1 MKRIFILALM
11 AIVISGCAK
20 QFLADDPESNPLSNF
35 EHLWH
40 ELNNKYSYFEYKS
53 IDWNEI
59 YSTYRPM
66 VYEGMSDKELF
77 DVMASM
83 LYELNDGHVN
93 ITSPFDRS
101 RNWNWFLDYPANFNE
116 NIIYRNYLGSD
127 YKITGPLHN
136 QIIDEALYVY
146 YSSFGS
152 SISEANIDELI
163 DRAQGLNGIII
174 DIRSNGGGSSNNAV
188 ALASALTDQDFD
200 YGYSRVKNGPGKD
213 NFSPWR
219 KLSISP
225 RSGSR
230 FTGQV
235 VLLCNRSSYSSSNLF
250 AQMMKSLPNAML
262 VGDNTGGGGGI
273 PAYGELPNGWIFR
286 FSATQTINPQ
296 GEHIENGVPVDIS
309 IELSPVDEANSI
321 DTILEAALS
330 ILKSDK

>member
-11 AIVISGCAK
+11 VIVISGCAK
-20 QFLADDPESNPLSNF
+20 QFLADDPDSDPISNF

-53 IDWNEI
+53 IDWDDV

-66 VYEGMSDKELF
+66 VYDGMSETELF
-77 DVMASM
+77 DVLASM

-116 NIIYRNYLGSD
+116 NIIYRNYLGSG
-127 YKITGPLHN
+127 YRITGPLHN
-136 QIIDEALYVY
+136 KIIDGVLYVY
-146 YSSFGS
+146 YSSFGNT
-152 SISEANIDELI
+152 ISEANIDELI
-163 DRAQGLNGIII
+163 TRTQEVEGIII
-174 DIRSNGGGSSNNAV
+174 DIRSNGGGSSGNAV
-188 ALASALTDQDFD
+188 ALASALTDKDFD
-200 YGYSRVKNGPGKD
+200 YGYSRVKNGPAED
-213 NFSPWR
+213 DFSPWR

-225 RSGSR
+225 RSGKR
-230 FTGQV
+230 YTGQV
-235 VLLCNRSSYSSSNLF
+235 VLLCNRNSYSSSNLF

-296 GEHIENGVPVDIS
+296 GELIENGVPVDIS
-309 IELSPVDEANSI
+309 VELSPVDEANGF

-330 ILKSDK
+330 ILKPDK

>member
-11 AIVISGCAK
+11 ALAFSGCAK
-20 QFLADDPESNPLSNF
+20 QFLADDPESTPLSNF

-53 IDWNEI
+53 IDWDET

-66 VYEGMSDKELF
+66 VYEGMSDTELF

-127 YKITGPLHN
+127 YRITGPLHN
-136 QIIDEALYVY
+136 KIIDGVLYVY

-225 RSGSR
+225 RSGKR

-235 VLLCNRSSYSSSNLF
+235 VLLCNRNSYSASNLF

-296 GEHIENGVPVDIS
+296 GEHIENGVPIDIS
-309 IELSPVDEANSI
+309 VELSPVDEAKGV
-321 DTILEAALS
+321 DTILEAALEMF
-330 ILKSDK
+330 